1 MKFIWFAFTLCFGLL
16 SVTAFVAWQAH
27 REARE
32 ARKEVL
38 MFRQQQNDQIAAGAQ
53 PLPGPLDSP
62 LAPAPAPAKA
72 PSPGTA
78 STTAA
83 AAPSSGAPTAVIT
96 PPGAPAAP
104 TPPPVAGT
112 DAPEPEKEAAMALTA
127 QQSHVLTLPAI
138 ARIKE
143 VHLNEGFVLIDAGTA
158 RQMEAGMKFDVRR
171 GASLVGRVALTDA
184 MEADEAIADILPM
197 ASPIGI
203 ALKAGDELV
212 QITPVP

>member
-16 SVTAFVAWQAH
+16 GVTAFVAWQAH

-53 PLPGPLDSP
+53 PLPGPLELP
-62 LAPAPAPAKA
+62 TAPAPAPATAPTPLPAATA
-72 PSPGTA
+72 PSLA
-78 STTAA
+78 
-83 AAPSSGAPTAVIT
+83 SSGAPTAVIT
-96 PPGAPAAP
+96 PPPTT

-138 ARIKE
+138 ARVKE
-143 VHLNEGFVLIDAGTA
+143 VHLNEGFVVIDAGTA

-184 MEADEAIADILPM
+184 MEANEAIADILPLS
-197 ASPIGI
+197 SPVGI
-203 ALKAGDELV
+203 ALKEGDELV